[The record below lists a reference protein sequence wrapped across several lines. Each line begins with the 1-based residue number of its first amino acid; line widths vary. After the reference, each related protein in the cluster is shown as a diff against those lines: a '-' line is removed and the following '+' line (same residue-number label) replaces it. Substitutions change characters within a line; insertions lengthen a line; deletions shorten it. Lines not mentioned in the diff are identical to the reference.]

1 MFHFLTIKI
10 TQNMKDAELIGWIA
24 TAALISN
31 YFLIQLNVISPAKS
45 PRIFML
51 IQLVGSTLLL
61 VTALLLQ
68 FLPLI
73 VLQVVIIAINV
84 FRLMQMLFR

>member
-1 MFHFLTIKI
+1 
-10 TQNMKDAELIGWIA
+10 MKDAELIGWIA

>member
-1 MFHFLTIKI
+1 
-10 TQNMKDAELIGWIA
+10 MKDAELIGWIA

-31 YFLIQLNVISPAKS
+31 YFLIQMNVISPAKS
-45 PRIFML
+45 PRVFIV

-61 VTALLLQ
+61 ITALLLQ

-73 VLQVVIIAINV
+73 VLEVVIIAMNV
-84 FRLMQMLFR
+84 FRFMQMLFR

>member
-1 MFHFLTIKI
+1 
-10 TQNMKDAELIGWIA
+10 MKDVDLIGWIA

-31 YFLIQLNVISPAKS
+31 YFLIQMNVISPAKS

-51 IQLVGSTLLL
+51 IQLIGSTLLL

-73 VLQVVIIAINV
+73 VLQVVIITINV